1 MRILEKII
9 TSVLSTLIFSL
20 SLAFLEYTPVAEQ
33 QAGIGYNSLEGLF
46 ILYFFYSFPIYLLG
60 GGFYSYLVDVYFD
73 VIQFCNEFLKYIIG
87 YLVYIAGGLLVVGV
101 LSVIILLTDGG
112 TGGLLTFGALMFGA
126 LAALLFYHISLI
138 SKKALKLFAR

>member
-1 MRILEKII
+1 MGILEKII

-46 ILYFFYSFPIYLLG
+46 ILYYFYSFPIYLLG
-60 GGFYSYLVDVYFD
+60 GLYSYFVDVYFD
-73 VIQFCNEFLKYIIG
+73 NIQFRNEFLKYLIG
-87 YLVYIAGGLLVVGV
+87 FLVYVAGGLLVVGV
-101 LSVIILLTDGG
+101 LSAIILLTDGG
-112 TGGLLTFGALMFGA
+112 TGGLLTFGSLMFGA
-126 LAALLFYHISLI
+126 MAALLFYHISLI